1 MANVILGLLLLRPMS
16 LYDLVRAFEAG
27 VSLFY
32 SASPGSI
39 TRALGGLQSRALVE
53 VDPVQPG
60 TRGRKV
66 YRPTPQGRAVF
77 REWML
82 TEPAESDTD
91 RAILSRL
98 YFLGLLE
105 ASERGAVLTSIRRRL
120 EADLTR
126 LETIEREIAGTEIPE
141 ALADVARYQRA
152 TLDYGIASYRHSL
165 DWVAGNLEA

>member
-91 RAILSRL
+91 RGRSPARESPPAPRSHPPPPVRRWC
-98 YFLGLLE
+98 GC
-105 ASERGAVLTSIRRRL
+105 RRR
-120 EADLTR
+120 AQR
-126 LETIEREIAGTEIPE
+126 RPPA
-141 ALADVARYQRA
+141 ARPPSPRRPPPRP
-152 TLDYGIASYRHSL
+152 RH
-165 DWVAGNLEA
+165 